1 MLSSPPAT
9 VRASAAS
16 NSSASCL
23 PTFDH
28 GCVCVWTGG
37 QEAGNG
43 LWDVLTGAYNP
54 SARLANTWPA
64 SDAQLP
70 PIGEYHM
77 RAGYGRTY
85 QYLDEARAPPLFR
98 FAEGLSYSTTSV
110 SGLTV
115 VGGPSAD
122 VCADIKLRVKLQ
134 HRTRP
139 CSFRSFCHR
148 RVSISSQLAH

>member
-1 MLSSPPAT
+1 M
-9 VRASAAS
+9 RASAAS
-16 NSSASCL
+16 DSSAFQLSI
-23 PTFDH
+23 T
-28 GCVCVWTGG
+28 GASVWAGG

-98 FAEGLSYSTTSV
+98 FAEGLSYGTTSV

-139 CSFRSFCHR
+139 NLLVRELLP
-148 RVSISSQLAH
+148 SSRLNLKSAAH